1 MSNRAFRCGIPVLF
15 LFAALSPAI
24 QAQERGFQPQDY
36 YLVQTVGDVAVSPAG
51 DQVAYTVTSVVEEE
65 NERHREI
72 WLQLLQNGA
81 PSGDAYRI
89 TAPTEESSEPVFSP
103 DGAYLSFTSRRGDD
117 PNATWFLRLD
127 GPGGE
132 AFHLE
137 GVDGRPVWSP
147 DGTRIAFVRAPDQEE
162 EEKRRGWVAPDAV
175 TNTLDTERFDG
186 RVITSMRY
194 KRDGSSGIR
203 PHPSVSSKRQLFV
216 VPAAGGEP
224 RQLTRLPFDVE
235 DATWSAEGLRLFFS
249 GDEREDDEFV
259 TAPSGDLWMV
269 AAAGGSVT
277 RLAEATGSERGPTVS
292 PDGERIAFLATPD
305 RGAETDVY
313 VAELGPDG
321 LFRSTPVNVTEGWSL
336 DPGSLLWS
344 SDALTLMWTARIGG
358 DAHVFRVPASGG
370 AVEQV
375 TNGERQLRS
384 VAFSRDQAVMAFAAT
399 DVTTP
404 TELYVAAGDGTEE
417 RKATRLNDEWR
428 DRVALMG
435 ADRIT
440 WVVEDGTQ
448 VEGWVMKPV
457 GFEAGRSYPL
467 VLKIHG
473 GPHSGYGNTF
483 FPTFHVLSAAGFF
496 VLYTNPRG
504 SSGYGNDFKYATREQ
519 WGILD
524 REDYLT
530 GLDAAL
536 ARYPEVDSGRLG
548 VSGGSYGGFMSNWLT
563 ATTDR
568 FQAAVTSRSISNW
581 ESWWGTSD
589 VPGLTEFEFGG
600 PPWERRDLYRR
611 LSPISYVENVTAA
624 TLIIH
629 SEEDYRT
636 PVADAEQWF
645 MSLKKLQV
653 PTELVRYP
661 RSSHGLSRTGEP
673 WLLVDRLERIR
684 SWFSHF
690 LIDEAEVVTA
700 AR

>member
-1 MSNRAFRCGIPVLF
+1 
-15 LFAALSPAI
+15 
-24 QAQERGFQPQDY
+24 
-36 YLVQTVGDVAVSPAG
+36 
-51 DQVAYTVTSVVEEE
+51 
-65 NERHREI
+65 
-72 WLQLLQNGA
+72 
-81 PSGDAYRI
+81 
-89 TAPTEESSEPVFSP
+89 
-103 DGAYLSFTSRRGDD
+103 
-117 PNATWFLRLD
+117 
-127 GPGGE
+127 
-132 AFHLE
+132 
-137 GVDGRPVWSP
+137 
-147 DGTRIAFVRAPDQEE
+147 
-162 EEKRRGWVAPDAV
+162 
-175 TNTLDTERFDG
+175 
-186 RVITSMRY
+186 
-194 KRDGSSGIR
+194 
-203 PHPSVSSKRQLFV
+203 
-216 VPAAGGEP
+216 
-224 RQLTRLPFDVE
+224 
-235 DATWSAEGLRLFFS
+235 
-249 GDEREDDEFV
+249 
-259 TAPSGDLWMV
+259 
-269 AAAGGSVT
+269 
-277 RLAEATGSERGPTVS
+277 
-292 PDGERIAFLATPD
+292 
-305 RGAETDVY
+305 
-313 VAELGPDG
+313 
-321 LFRSTPVNVTEGWSL
+321 
-336 DPGSLLWS
+336 
-344 SDALTLMWTARIGG
+344 MWTARVGG

-375 TNGERQLRS
+375 TQGERQLRS
-384 VAFSRDQAVMAFAAT
+384 VSFSRDHGAMAFSAT

-404 TELYVAAGDGTEE
+404 TELYVASGDGADE
-417 RKATRLNDEWR
+417 RRATHLNDAWR
-428 DRVALMG
+428 DEMALMG

-440 WVVEDGTQ
+440 WTVEDGTE

-661 RSSHGLSRTGEP
+661 RSSHGLSRSGEP